1 MSIEDT
7 LDETL
12 DDVREAAGEF
22 LNSDGRSLGHVV
34 LGAAVTAGFALLA
47 TALAT
52 NAVRPRAA
60 TRQGVKDGGAQI
72 TQRPRGALSLIL
84 PAVFSATTLSALRV
98 WNAPA
103 AAGRNRTLG
112 LWALAQGVN
121 ALWLAARPSS
131 LRGQMAAA
139 MTSAGLAAAFA
150 HEARKLDEG
159 AGRSR
164 AGKTAAPTGA
174 RVRIANPVGRKVE
187 AVRPT
192 VH

>member
-1 MSIEDT
+1 MSIDDT

-12 DDVREAAGEF
+12 DDVREAASEF
-22 LNSDGRSLGHVV
+22 LNSEGRSLGHVV

-52 NAVRPRAA
+52 RAIKPRPAA
-60 TRQGVKDGGAQI
+60 LHAHDDGPI
-72 TQRPRGALSLIL
+72 TERPRGALSLIL

-98 WNAPA
+98 WNAPDLP
-103 AAGRNRTLG
+103 GRNRTLG

-150 HEARKLDEG
+150 HQARTLDVG
-159 AGRSR
+159 AG
-164 AGKTAAPTGA
+164 KMAAPTGVG
-174 RVRIANPVGRKVE
+174 VRLVNQVERKIDE
-187 AVRPT
+187 HRPT